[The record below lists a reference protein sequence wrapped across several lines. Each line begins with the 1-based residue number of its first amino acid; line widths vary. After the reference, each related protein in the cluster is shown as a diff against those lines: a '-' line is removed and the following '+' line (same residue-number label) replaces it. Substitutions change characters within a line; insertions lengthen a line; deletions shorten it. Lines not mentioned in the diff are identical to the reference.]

1 MPIFLN
7 DCVEAEHLEDA
18 MPLSELPAGGFLR
31 KDSFDTNGIVVSR
44 LGEKMRDY
52 AGYQTRLE
60 QLLSENK
67 TDDEICRVLA
77 KMAIQDLCSFG
88 IKSDGNW
95 EAVKV
100 EVDASFSEVQTK
112 HNDNLPVTIR
122 HSVFDNNSNYGAKD
136 LVSTSHTSS
145 LSYRGEKKVAASHE
159 RSKKAVES
167 RKSRGV
173 LQMKTM
179 FNNSSISLG
188 THSIEESEEKKN
200 NAKLLATVTKRL
212 VKKDKTAMPNT
223 KQYTRMLEDI
233 GSRVLKDKHGRII
246 DSRKL
251 PNPDGPSN
259 TQVILR
265 EYKKAMAERDPC
277 KYHRVMSVFILS
289 AYSARHS
296 LIVLP
301 SSLSSFYQEEGC
313 ECICDGKQSDN

>member
-7 DCVEAEHLEDA
+7 DCVEAEHLGDA
-18 MPLSELPAGGFLR
+18 VPLSDVPVGFLR
-31 KDSFDTNGIVVSR
+31 KEMSDTDGIVVAN

-52 AGYQTRLE
+52 SGYQSLIEMKTN
-60 QLLSENK
+60 ENK

-77 KMAIQDLCSFG
+77 KRAIQDLCSFRM
-88 IKSDGNW
+88 KNKDGTW
-95 EAVKV
+95 EDVQV
-100 EVDASFSEVQTK
+100 EVDASFSEIQTK

-122 HSVFDNNSNYGAKD
+122 HSVFGNNSNCGAKD

-145 LSYRGEKKVAASHE
+145 LSYRGVKKVAASHE
-159 RSKKAVES
+159 RAKKAVES

-173 LQMKTM
+173 AQMKTM

-188 THSIEESEEKKN
+188 THSIEEIEEKKN
-200 NAKLLATVTKRL
+200 NASLLATVTKKL
-212 VKKDKTAMPNT
+212 VKKDKTALPNT
-223 KQYTRMLEDI
+223 KQYTRMLEI
-233 GSRVLKDKHGRII
+233 AGIRVMKDKHGRII

-277 KYHRVMSVFILS
+277 KSPCHVSVHL
-289 AYSARHS
+289 
-296 LIVLP
+296 
-301 SSLSSFYQEEGC
+301 
-313 ECICDGKQSDN
+313 ECLLH